1 MSDKPSTDE
10 EKAGEHLEVASSSSG
25 NFTTLTPEE
34 QKKVI
39 RRVDIRLVITL
50 GVLYCVSLLDRG
62 NLSVA
67 QIAGLADIPLASQ
80 SALGRCG

>member
-10 EKAGEHLEVASSSSG
+10 EKGGEHLEVASSSSD
-25 NFTTLTPEE
+25 NSTTLTPEE

-39 RRVDIRLVITL
+39 RRIDIRLVITL

-67 QIAGLADIPLASQ
+67 QIAG
-80 SALGRCG
+80 